1 MDTLSY
7 EAQQRRLRVVGSC
20 GNDDAPRIHDAV
32 LSLARRGGTL
42 IVDLTAVTEVTS
54 EVGRALLTAQEAAD
68 RCRVTLIRK
77 SGSPVDTC
85 LRAAQPAARSG
96 SRRAMTGVDST
107 PCTRTEATMVK
118 DTVDHSQSAPSSGA
132 SPAAYAR

>member
-1 MDTLSY
+1 MSTLSY
-7 EAQQRRLRVVGSC
+7 EAEHRRLRVAGPC
-20 GNDDAPRIHDAV
+20 GNEDAPRLHEAV
-32 LSLARRGGTL
+32 LTFARQGGTL
-42 IVDLTAVTEVTS
+42 V
-54 EVGRALLTAQEAAD
+54 
-68 RCRVTLIRK
+68 RK
-77 SGSPVDTC
+77 SGSPVDSV
-85 LRAAQPAARSG
+85 LRETQPAVRSG